1 MRTTSRSR
9 GGEVNFMHG
18 SVTNNLI
25 VVKSNFALKL
35 TNIRGKFRRLAGV
48 TKKLT
53 KIRCAKHLYY

>member
-1 MRTTSRSR
+1 
-9 GGEVNFMHG
+9 MHG
-18 SVTNNLI
+18 RATNNLF

-53 KIRCAKHLYY
+53 KIRCAKTSLLATYFRCSHNDIN